1 MERQK
6 RKINKTK
13 NWFFKNINNFDKLL
27 ARQTKKK
34 RERGFKLLK
43 LGIREE
49 ASLLTLHK
57 KQVL

>member
-13 NWFFKNINNFDKLL
+13 NWFFKNINNFDKILVRL
-27 ARQTKKK
+27 TKKK

-49 ASLLTLHK
+49 ASLLTDLT
-57 KQVL
+57 